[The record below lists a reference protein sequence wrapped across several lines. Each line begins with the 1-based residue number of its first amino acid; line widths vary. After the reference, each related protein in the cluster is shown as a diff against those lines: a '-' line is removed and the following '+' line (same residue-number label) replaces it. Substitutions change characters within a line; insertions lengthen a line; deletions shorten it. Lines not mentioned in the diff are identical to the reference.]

1 MKKSVGLL
9 TVMLAGSM
17 LGAPAASATQDTNA
31 QKAFHFMEEVEPNNA
46 FDWANNLPLNDY
58 AIGKLTDSDQDY
70 YKVVI
75 DGDEA
80 LPVEVFAGTYEE
92 MSSLDLKVKT
102 FNSSQEEITPDY
114 KDTQEGFY
122 AGFEALEP
130 GTYYFA
136 VSDTANKNNG
146 AEYHFTASIATGE
159 QEITRIEGA
168 NRYETAVEIAKADF
182 NEGNASE
189 VVLATGGDFPDA
201 LAGAPLAYQMDA
213 PILLTKSNSIPS
225 EVKEAL
231 DYFGVNHVTILGG
244 ESAITENVENEL
256 KDMNIA
262 FSRISG
268 ENRYDTAARIASVL
282 GDESDTAFVTYGGD
296 FPDALSVASIAA
308 QDGSPILLT
317 KTNELPAETEKV
329 LSNYDSTYTI
339 GGPAVINDNVL
350 EELPEGTRIA
360 GANRYETSVEVIK
373 QLDVPVKF
381 ATLATGMNFADA
393 LAGSVYA
400 ADTSQPIVLTKKDS
414 LTTPAAQLFL
424 ENETKA
430 YTILGGKNAIGQ
442 GVEDDL
448 SILFD

>member
-1 MKKSVGLL
+1 MKKTVGLL

-17 LGAPAASATQDTNA
+17 LGAPAIGAAEGA
-31 QKAFHFMEEVEPNNA
+31 QKSFHFTEEVEPNNA
-46 FDWANNLPLNDY
+46 FNWANSLQLNDY
-58 AIGKLTDSDQDY
+58 AIGKLTDQDQDY
-70 YKVVI
+70 YKVEI

-80 LPVEVFAGTYEE
+80 LPIELFVGTYEE
-92 MSSLDLKVKT
+92 ATSLDLKVT
-102 FNSSQEEITPDY
+102 VYNSSQDEITPDY
-114 KDTQEGFY
+114 KYTAEGFY
-122 AGFEALEP
+122 AGFEELSP

-146 AEYHFTASIATGE
+146 EEYHFTASIATGE
-159 QEITRIEGA
+159 QEISRIEGD

-182 NEGNASE
+182 EKGEAPE
-189 VVLATGGDFPDA
+189 VVLATGLDFPDA

-213 PILLTKSNSIPS
+213 PILLTKTNTIPDD
-225 EVKEAL
+225 VKEAL
-231 DYFGVNHVTILGG
+231 SYFDVNHVTILGG
-244 ESAITENVENEL
+244 ESAITKDVENEL

-262 FSRISG
+262 SSRISG
-268 ENRYDTAARIASVL
+268 ENRYDTAAQIASL
-282 GDESDTAFVTYGGD
+282 LDQSDKAYVTYGGD

-308 QDGSPILLT
+308 QEGSPILLT
-317 KTNELPAETEKV
+317 KTDELPAETEKV
-329 LSNYDSTYTI
+329 LSNYDSTYAI
-339 GGPAVINDNVL
+339 GGPAVINETVL
-350 EELPEGTRIA
+350 EELPNGQRIA

-400 ADTSQPIVLTKKDS
+400 ADTSQPIVLTKKDK

-424 ENETKA
+424 EKETKA
-430 YTILGGKNAIGQ
+430 YTLLGGENAISQ
-442 GVEDDL
+442 NVENDL

>member
-9 TVMLAGSM
+9 TVMLAGTM
-17 LGAPAASATQDTNA
+17 LGTPAASADASA
-31 QKAFHFMEEVEPNNA
+31 QKAFHFTEEVEPNNA
-46 FDWANNLPLNDY
+46 FNWANHLQVNDY
-58 AIGKLTDSDQDY
+58 AIGKLTDGDQDY

-80 LPVEVFAGTYEE
+80 LPIELFAGTYEE
-92 MSSLDLKVKT
+92 KSSLDLQVT
-102 FNSSQEEITPDY
+102 AYNSSQNEVTPDY

-146 AEYHFTASIATGE
+146 EEYHFTASIATGE
-159 QEITRIEGA
+159 QEITRIEGD

-182 NEGNASE
+182 EKGEVSE
-189 VVLATGGDFPDA
+189 VVLATGLDFPDA
-201 LAGAPLAYQMDA
+201 LAGAPLAYQLEA
-213 PILLTKSNSIPS
+213 PILLTKTNTLPD

-231 DYFGVNHVTILGG
+231 SYFEVDHVTILGG

-256 KDMNIA
+256 KEMDIA
-262 FSRISG
+262 SSRISG
-268 ENRYDTAARIASVL
+268 ENRYDTAAQIASIL
-282 GDESDTAFVTYGGD
+282 DQESDTAYVTYGGD

-308 QDGSPILLT
+308 QEGSPILLT
-317 KTNELPAETEKV
+317 KTDELPAETEKA
-329 LSNYDSTYTI
+329 LSDFDNTYAI
-339 GGPAVINDNVL
+339 GGPAVINESVL
-350 EELPEGTRIA
+350 TELPKAQRIEGD
-360 GANRYETSVEVIK
+360 NRYETSAEVIK

-400 ADTSQPIVLTKKDS
+400 ADTSQPIVLTKKDK
-414 LTTPAAQLFL
+414 LATPAAQLFL

-430 YTILGGKNAIGQ
+430 YTILGGKNAIGE

-448 SILFD
+448 NILFD

>member
-9 TVMLAGSM
+9 SVMLAGTM
-17 LGAPAASATQDTNA
+17 LGAPATSANDTA
-31 QKAFHFMEEVEPNNA
+31 QKDFHFMEEVEPNNA
-46 FDWANNLPLNDY
+46 FDWANHLPLNDY
-58 AIGKLTDSDQDY
+58 AIGKLTDRDQDY

-80 LPVEVFAGTYEE
+80 LPVDLFADTYEDA
-92 MSSLDLKVKT
+92 SSLDLKVT
-102 FNSSQEEITPDY
+102 IYNSSQDEVTPDY
-114 KDTQEGFY
+114 KDTAEGFY
-122 AGFEALEP
+122 AGFEALSP

-136 VSDTANKNNG
+136 VSDTSNKNNG
-146 AEYHFTASIATGE
+146 EEYHFTASIATGE
-159 QEITRIEGA
+159 QEITRIEGD

-182 NEGNASE
+182 EKGEAPE
-189 VVLATGGDFPDA
+189 VVLATGLDFPDA

-213 PILLTKSNSIPS
+213 PILLTKTNTIPD

-231 DYFGVNHVTILGG
+231 SYFDVNHVTILGG

-262 FSRISG
+262 SSRISG
-268 ENRYDTAARIASVL
+268 ENRYDTAAQIASKL
-282 GDESDTAFVTYGGD
+282 DQSETAYVTYGGD

-308 QDGSPILLT
+308 QEGSPILLT
-317 KTNELPAETEKV
+317 KTNELPAETEKS
-329 LSNYDSTYTI
+329 LSGFDHTYAI
-339 GGPAVINDNVL
+339 GGKAVIDDDVL
-350 EELPEGTRIA
+350 TKLPEGKRIA
-360 GANRYETSVEVIK
+360 GDNRYETSVEVLK

-400 ADTSQPIVLTKKDS
+400 ADTSQPIVLTKKDKLS
-414 LTTPAAQLFL
+414 TPAGQLFL
-424 ENETKA
+424 EKETKA
-430 YTILGGKNAIGQ
+430 YTILGGKNAIGE

-448 SILFD
+448 NILFD